1 MRRSLFLI
9 STVSAVFW
17 LPLSAQATIVSDWNE
32 SALVEVRLGRLGPPI
47 VARALAV
54 AHTCMYDA
62 WAAYDARAVGTVL
75 GASLRR
81 PAPERTET
89 NKAKA
94 ISVAAHRC
102 LVNLFPSGAA
112 RLDAAMRGRGFDPTD
127 LSTDV
132 TTPQG
137 IGNLAANAVINARRH
152 DGANQY
158 GELRPGAYADYTGYA
173 PRNPP
178 LPFCLPQSAGP
189 CVPNIADPYRWQPLV
204 SNIGATQRFIA
215 PHWERVTPFALTAAD
230 QFDNQ
235 PDIVPV
241 PNFLRGPAYYQADVD
256 SMLSFSA
263 GLDLQRKLSV
273 EYWADGPDSELPPGH
288 WALFAQYISQRDR
301 HSIDKDVQ
309 MFFAMH
315 NASLDAGIV
324 AWHLKRKYDGVR
336 PISAVR
342 YLKQGTQVLAW
353 GGPGRPIE
361 LIAGEKWT
369 PYNPGSNLTPAFPGF
384 ISGHSTFS
392 SASAVVLRT
401 FTGSDRFGFSTVVP
415 ANFGR
420 VEPNVPPIPTV
431 VSYATF
437 SDAAEDAGQ
446 SRLYAGIHFADDNV
460 VGQKVGALIGQQAWA
475 KSQFLFDGGL
485 AIENSSSSSSDDD
498 DDKTDTLAWS
508 HTVSARSNRLLIVSV
523 AYRDGNQ
530 PVRSVRYG
538 GRALS
543 LLGAQNAP
551 GNDNRVE
558 LWHGTAPAAGTADV
572 VVTLKKAR
580 RVIGGAMSFTGVD
593 QKAPFGIS
601 RSASGKSE
609 SACVT
614 LANAPAALVVSVLA
628 ANGDAKSITSAAG
641 QPPSWNT
648 ATGTS
653 GGDVLSTGSAVAGAP
668 IATLCQTLKKDKP
681 WSLFAVP
688 LMPAVA
694 PE

>member
-1 MRRSLFLI
+1 MRFNLFVIGSLA
-9 STVSAVFW
+9 AVCW
-17 LPLSAQATIVSDWNE
+17 LPVPAQATIVSDWSE
-32 SALVEVRLGRLGPPI
+32 SALAEVRLGRLGPPI

-62 WAAYDARAVGTVL
+62 WAAYDARAVATVL
-75 GASLRR
+75 GTSLRR
-81 PAPERTET
+81 PAPERTEA

-94 ISVAAHRC
+94 ISFAAHRC

-127 LSTDV
+127 RSTDIA
-132 TTPQG
+132 TPQG
-137 IGNLAANAVINARRH
+137 IGNVAANAVINARRH

-178 LPFCLPQSAGP
+178 LPYCLPQSAGP
-189 CVPNIADPYRWQPLV
+189 CALNIADPLRWQPLV
-204 SNIGATQRFIA
+204 SETGATQRFIA

-235 PDIVPV
+235 PDIVPL
-241 PNFLRGPAYYQADVD
+241 PNFLRGPAQYLADVD
-256 SMLSFSA
+256 SMLRFSA
-263 GLDLQRKLSV
+263 GLDLQGKLSV

-288 WALFAQYISQRDR
+288 WALFAQYVSQRDR

-342 YLKQGTQVLAW
+342 YLRQGTQVLAW

-392 SASAVVLRT
+392 SASATVLRT
-401 FTGSDRFGFSTVVP
+401 FTGSDRFGFSTVLP
-415 ANFGR
+415 INFGR
-420 VEPNVPPIPTV
+420 VEPNIPPIPTTI
-431 VSYATF
+431 SYATF
-437 SDAAEDAGQ
+437 SDATDDAGL

-475 KSQFLFDGGL
+475 KARFLFDGGL
-485 AIENSSSSSSDDD
+485 AIENSSSSLD
-498 DDKTDTLAWS
+498 DDKSATLTWS
-508 HTVSARSNRLLIVSV
+508 HTVSARSNGLLVVSV
-523 AYRDGNQ
+523 SYRDGNQ
-530 PVRSVRYG
+530 PVRSVHYG

-572 VVTLKKAR
+572 VVTLSKAR

-601 RSASGKSE
+601 RSASGKTE

-628 ANGDAKSITSAAG
+628 ANGDAKLITSEAG
-641 QPPSWNT
+641 QAPIWNT

-668 IATLCQTLKKDKP
+668 IATLCQSLKKGKP